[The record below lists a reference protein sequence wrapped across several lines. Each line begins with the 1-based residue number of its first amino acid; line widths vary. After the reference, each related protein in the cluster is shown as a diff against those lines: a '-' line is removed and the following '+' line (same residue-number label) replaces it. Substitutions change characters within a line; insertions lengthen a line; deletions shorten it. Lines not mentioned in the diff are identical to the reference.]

1 MTELSENAL
10 QVAQSR
16 YFMEGENWE
25 DCCKRVATA
34 VAKNES
40 SDIEEVWRDKFAEM
54 IFDLK
59 AIPGG
64 RILRNAG
71 SRLNKIFN
79 CHVLEL
85 PDSIEGIG
93 RFLHK
98 ALVLNAEGGG
108 VGCNPQLRP
117 KGAKIKGKGGT
128 STGIL
133 SFLEAISVVLNTVES
148 GGNRRCLPE
157 DSLIFTEDGLVK
169 IKDIK
174 PQVKV
179 HTTKGLK
186 KVKQIFD
193 QGEQRICRIT
203 TDAGDFY
210 ATINHRMAVQ
220 NNGNKV
226 WKEIGELKIEDTLLG
241 FNQTVIGKETNLPKD
256 FTECRPDRSTTCK
269 AITIPKLT
277 TGIAWLIGFCHG
289 NGSVF
294 DRNKN
299 KHNSDSGS
307 RVSLSTDSRNTDIIQ
322 KCVDTLSKFGIEAK
336 AKVRDN
342 ENCCDIIARSQ
353 RLAEYFYTYIKKPAT
368 PIHIP
373 DFILGASVDIR
384 GAYLAGVIDS
394 DGSVKTQ
401 PVNLVTTTYKEF
413 SDELNSLYFS
423 LGIPTRIKTQHRRED
438 SWNTLYK
445 VNLIGFYKRFNRF
458 IGKYSCKKLPAQDKL
473 TYGYRVTEDIVRS
486 QLRDKDYRSKGIRLT
501 NGYMN
506 YESFLKCGGKIGYVP
521 IRVISVEY
529 DVKIGRTYDIEVEGA
544 HEFYVN
550 GLLTHNSGL
559 LPILDISH
567 PEIEAFIEAKNNLDS
582 LNNFNI
588 SVGIT
593 NDFLDAVEQKE
604 KWALSFAGEEHGQ
617 VWAADIFDK
626 IIANMLVSGEP
637 GIVNLDKMRTNNSW
651 YFSPIESLN
660 LCGELALSKDQSCSL
675 GSLVLPSFITAN
687 GNTRWEEL
695 ADTIQTLVR
704 FLDNTLDV
712 NNYSFPEMYEA
723 TQSCRRIGI
732 GVMGLGD
739 YLFSK
744 KVRYGSSAGLD
755 KTEELI
761 KFMRNE
767 IYKASIELAKEKGPF
782 PGFSEWPYT
791 RAKFVKKLPA
801 RIRMDIKKYGIRQCT
816 SMAFAPSGTISLIA
830 NTTSG
835 IEPLPMKAYIRKD
848 RVGERTYI
856 HPTYKELLLN
866 KEDIPDHF
874 VDAFDLS
881 AEEHFETTV
890 AIQRLNDSSISK
902 TQLLPSGTK
911 HEQLKEWI
919 LEYARDL
926 IGITVYVDGSRKDQ
940 ILNRLTKK
948 EALKYINKET
958 EDSLTVED
966 VQCARGTCEL

>member
-1 MTELSENAL
+1 MAELCENAL

-25 DCCKRVATA
+25 DCCRRVAIA
-34 VAKNES
+34 IAKNENK
-40 SDIEEVWRDKFAEM
+40 DNEEIWRDKFTEM

-85 PDSIEGIG
+85 ADSIESIG
-93 RFLHK
+93 RFLHM

-117 KGAKIKGKGGT
+117 EGAIIKGKGGE
-128 STGIL
+128 STGVI
-133 SFLEAISVVLNTVES
+133 SFLKAISTVLNTVES
-148 GGNRRCLPE
+148 GGNRR
-157 DSLIFTEDGLVK
+157 
-169 IKDIK
+169 
-174 PQVKV
+174 
-179 HTTKGLK
+179 
-186 KVKQIFD
+186 
-193 QGEQRICRIT
+193 
-203 TDAGDFY
+203 
-210 ATINHRMAVQ
+210 
-220 NNGNKV
+220 
-226 WKEIGELKIEDTLLG
+226 
-241 FNQTVIGKETNLPKD
+241 
-256 FTECRPDRSTTCK
+256 
-269 AITIPKLT
+269 
-277 TGIAWLIGFCHG
+277 
-289 NGSVF
+289 
-294 DRNKN
+294 
-299 KHNSDSGS
+299 
-307 RVSLSTDSRNTDIIQ
+307 
-322 KCVDTLSKFGIEAK
+322 
-336 AKVRDN
+336 
-342 ENCCDIIARSQ
+342 
-353 RLAEYFYTYIKKPAT
+353 
-368 PIHIP
+368 
-373 DFILGASVDIR
+373 
-384 GAYLAGVIDS
+384 
-394 DGSVKTQ
+394 
-401 PVNLVTTTYKEF
+401 
-413 SDELNSLYFS
+413 
-423 LGIPTRIKTQHRRED
+423 
-438 SWNTLYK
+438 
-445 VNLIGFYKRFNRF
+445 
-458 IGKYSCKKLPAQDKL
+458 
-473 TYGYRVTEDIVRS
+473 
-486 QLRDKDYRSKGIRLT
+486 
-501 NGYMN
+501 
-506 YESFLKCGGKIGYVP
+506 
-521 IRVISVEY
+521 
-529 DVKIGRTYDIEVEGA
+529 
-544 HEFYVN
+544 
-550 GLLTHNSGL
+550 SGL

-567 PEIEAFIEAKNNLDS
+567 PETEEFIKVKSNLDS

-588 SVGIT
+588 SVGVT
-593 NDFLDAVEQKE
+593 NEFLDAVEQKA
-604 KWALSFAGEEHGQ
+604 KWTFTFAGEEYGQ

-626 IIANMLVSGEP
+626 IIANMLISGEP
-637 GIVNLDKMRTNNSW
+637 GIINLDKMRTNNSW
-651 YFSPIESLN
+651 YFSPIEATNLCSELN
-660 LCGELALSKDQSCSL
+660 LSKNQSCSL

-755 KTEELI
+755 KTEELV

-791 RAKFVKKLPA
+791 KAKFIKKLPA

-816 SMAFAPSGTISLIA
+816 SMAFMPAGTISLIA

-848 RVGERTYI
+848 RVGERVYI

-866 KEDIPDHF
+866 KEEIPNYF

-881 AEEHFETTV
+881 PENHFETTV
-890 AIQRLNDSSISK
+890 SIQRLNDSSISK
-902 TQLLPSGTK
+902 TQLLPKGTK

-926 IGITVYVDGSRKDQ
+926 VGITVYVDGSRKDQ

-948 EALKYINKET
+948 EALKHINKET

-966 VQCARGTCEL
+966 VQCARGTCEV